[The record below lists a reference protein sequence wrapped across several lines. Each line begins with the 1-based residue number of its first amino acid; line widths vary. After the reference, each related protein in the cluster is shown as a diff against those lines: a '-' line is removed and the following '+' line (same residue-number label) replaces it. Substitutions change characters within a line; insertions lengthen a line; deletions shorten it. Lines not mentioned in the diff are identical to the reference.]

1 MINTSNEFN
10 RYLQED
16 RRNYQYFVDMVLKD
30 GTKLNITNANL
41 WQGTFKIEDSVSQ
54 DNNFDVGDAIIN
66 KLSFTLNNI
75 YNDYSDYDFKD
86 ASVVAYIGL
95 QLSGSLEKIRKF
107 TGTADE
113 ATFNGSL
120 IEISVLDNMSKA
132 DKDFDADENQIQF
145 PATILTIM
153 QYCARKIGV
162 PFDTPDFPNKDFVIN
177 SLPQT
182 SSQTLTYRQV
192 IAYCAQICGCFAR
205 CNRNGGLELKWY
217 NQEGLIQSFSDG
229 GTFNTTTTPYS
240 DGANVDGGTFNTTTT
255 PYSDGDSLDD
265 GILGAAAYEVHYF
278 TSYSSH
284 SLGVDDVVITGV
296 SVKTKEQNSEPAMN
310 GSSGYVVSI
319 ENNPF
324 VTEDNKQSI
333 ANYLGKR
340 LIGFKFRTL
349 TASILSD
356 PSIEAGDVGFF
367 YGLDHNYYPVI
378 VSSVTFTAGSYM
390 NIRSSAETPAR
401 NSAKTYSQQTK
412 DYVELRK
419 RIEQEKSERQIQA
432 QKLDEALATSNGL
445 FTTIEKT
452 DKGNIYYFH
461 NNKDLSKSDFVWKMT
476 AEAWGVSTDGGKT
489 FNGGMTVDGDTITR
503 ILTATGINAGWIN
516 TGKLVIKDSS
526 GNVTFLAD
534 TATGEVYIRADTIQ
548 TKVQGSYQT
557 LEDVANQLEG
567 AITTAKSDVQTQ
579 FQTTIDQTQ
588 NALNLSI
595 QQNSES
601 IQNNADNFSDYK
613 NTQET
618 YFHFTSEGLEIG
630 KTTNGNTPFSTLL
643 SDQKLAFRQNG
654 MDVAYIQYNKLH
666 INEIEAIN
674 KWSVGASE
682 NGGFFDFIST
692 KYGMGIKWRDV

>member
-1 MINTSNEFN
+1 MIDTSAEFE
-10 RYLQED
+10 RYLHED
-16 RRNYQYFVDMVLKD
+16 KRNFQYFVDITLSNGTVL
-30 GTKLNITNANL
+30 NVTNANL
-41 WQGTFKIEDSVSQ
+41 WQGTFQIEDSVSQ
-54 DNNFDVGDAIIN
+54 DNNLDVGDAIIN

-75 YNDYSDYDFKD
+75 YGDYSEYDFKD
-86 ASVVAYIGL
+86 ATVIAYVGL
-95 QLSGSLEKIRKF
+95 QLSSTLEKIRKF
-107 TGTADE
+107 TGIIDE
-113 ATFNGSL
+113 ADFNGSL
-120 IEISVLDNMSKA
+120 IEISALDNMSKA
-132 DKDFDADENQIQF
+132 DKDFDADENKIQF
-145 PATILTIM
+145 PASIFTII
-153 QYCARKIGV
+153 QYCATQMGV
-162 PFDTPDFPNKDFVIN
+162 TLDTPDFPNKSFNVDA
-177 SLPQT
+177 LPNT
-182 SSQTLTYRQV
+182 SSEALTYRQM

-205 CNRNGGLELKWY
+205 CNYNGNLELKWY
-217 NQEGLIQSFSDG
+217 PTELLFEQMTDG

-240 DGANVDGGTFNTTTT
+240 DGASVDGGTFNTTTT
-255 PYSDGDSLDD
+255 PYSDGDTLD
-265 GILGAAAYEVHYF
+265 GGVFSSVETPHYF

-284 SLGVDDVVITGV
+284 NIGVDDVVVTGV
-296 SVKTKEQNSEPAMN
+296 QVKTKDENSTPVLN

-319 ENNPF
+319 ENNPLITQTNASGVAAF
-324 VTEDNKQSI
+324 
-333 ANYLGKR
+333 LGEK
-340 LIGFKFRTL
+340 LNGLKFRTL
-349 TASILSD
+349 TASVLSD
-356 PSIEAGDVGFF
+356 PSVEAGDVGFF
-367 YGLDHNYYPVI
+367 YGLDHNYYPVL
-378 VSSVTFTAGSYM
+378 VSSVTFSSGGYM
-390 NIRSSAETPAR
+390 QIKSSAETPAR
-401 NSAKTYSQQTK
+401 NKAQTYSQQTQN
-412 DYVELRK
+412 YVDLRK
-419 RIEQEKSERQIQA
+419 RIAEEKAERKLEA
-432 QKLDEALATSNGL
+432 EKLDDVLNTSHGL
-445 FTTIEKT
+445 FTTIETT
-452 DKGNIYYFH
+452 DNGNIYYFH
-461 NNKDLSKSDFVWKMT
+461 DHKDLSDSTFVWKMT
-476 AEAWGVSTDGGKT
+476 ASAWGVSTDGGKT

-503 ILTATGINAGWIN
+503 ILSATGINAGWIN
-516 TGKLVIKDSS
+516 TGQLIIKDSS

-654 MDVAYIQYNKLH
+654 QDIAYIQYNKLH
-666 INEIEAIN
+666 INEIEAVN

>member
-1 MINTSNEFN
+1 MINVSEEFERFLTS
-10 RYLQED
+10 D
-16 RRNYQYFVDMVLKD
+16 RRNYQYFIDVTLTNGKV
-30 GTKLNITNANL
+30 LNITNANL
-41 WQGTFKIEDSVSQ
+41 WSGTFKIEDSVSK

-66 KLSFTLNNI
+66 KLSFSLNNI
-75 YNDYSDYDFKD
+75 YGDYSSYDFKD
-86 ASVVAYIGL
+86 AKVIAYVGL
-95 QLSGSLEKIRKF
+95 QLSSSLEKLRKF
-107 TGTADE
+107 TGKVDE
-113 ATFNGSL
+113 ATYNGSL
-120 IEISVLDNMSKA
+120 IEISALDNMSNA
-132 DKDFDADENQIQF
+132 DADFDADENKIKF
-145 PATILTIM
+145 PATILTII
-153 QYCARKIGV
+153 QYCATGMGV
-162 PFDTPDFPNKDFVIN
+162 SLDTPDFPNKSFVIE
-177 SLPQT
+177 SLPQN
-182 SSQTLTYRQV
+182 SSQTLTYRQM
-192 IAYCAQICGCFAR
+192 ISYCAQICGCFAR
-205 CNRNGGLELKWY
+205 CNRFGNLELSWY
-217 NQEGLIQSFSDG
+217 NQEGLIQSFKDG
-229 GTFNTTTTPYS
+229 GTFDTTTTPYS
-240 DGANVDGGTFNTTTT
+240 DGDNVDGGTFNTTTT
-255 PYSDGDSLDD
+255 PYSDGDSVDD
-265 GILGAAAYEVHYF
+265 GFIGSADIIHYF
-278 TSYSSH
+278 SGYSSH
-284 SLGVDDVVITGV
+284 NLGVDDVVITGV
-296 SVKTKEQNSEPAMN
+296 QVKSKEQNSEPILS
-310 GSSGYVVSI
+310 GKKGYVISV
-319 ENNPF
+319 ENNPLI
-324 VTEDNKQSI
+324 TEDNKQSI
-333 ANYLGKR
+333 ADYLGKR

-349 TASILSD
+349 TASVLSD

-367 YGLDHNYYPVI
+367 YGLDHNYYPVV
-378 VSSVTFTAGSYM
+378 VSSVTFAAGNYTQ
-390 NIRSSAETPAR
+390 IKSSAETPSR
-401 NSAKTYSQQTK
+401 NKATTYSQETK
-412 DYVELRK
+412 NYVELRE
-419 RIEQEKSERQIQA
+419 RIAKEKAERQIQE
-432 QKLDEALATSNGL
+432 QKLDDAINTSPGL
-445 FTTIEKT
+445 YTTIENASSGK
-452 DKGNIYYFH
+452 IFYFH
-461 NNKDLSKSDFVWKMT
+461 DKKNLSESTFVWKMT
-476 AEAWGVSTDGGKT
+476 AQAWGVSTDGGKT

-516 TGKLVIKDSS
+516 TGQLIIKDSS

-654 MDVAYIQYNKLH
+654 QDIAYIQYNKLH
-666 INEIEAIN
+666 INEIEAVN